1 MDRFRFPKKGT
12 AANEAEFLTC
22 QSFHK
27 KSTPRRSQHGSGAEP
42 LLPHCGRRL
51 AKGRIGGPGRAC
63 TRGRKCVAR
72 FSDRTASAS
81 ERPTQQDPL
90 GPRTP
95 GYWPAIKKLQGNQPG
110 VLGHVNTFQIA
121 PSLSFLSLKEAIL
134 ACDQPGVLGHVNTF
148 QIAPS
153 LTFRA
158 LKEAILACD
167 QPGVL
172 GHGNTFQI
180 APSLTFRA
188 LKEAILECDQPG
200 CFWTSSGH
208 GRDPHARA
216 SGSY

>member
-1 MDRFRFPKKGT
+1 MEVALPGVLLGTTPTILARRVSEWISFGFSSPNTSPKSERVDRFRFPKKGT
-12 AANEAEFLTC
+12 AANEAEFLSC

-121 PSLSFLSLKEAIL
+121 PSL
-134 ACDQPGVLGHVNTF
+134 
-148 QIAPS
+148 
-153 LTFRA
+153 
-158 LKEAILACD
+158 
-167 QPGVL
+167 
-172 GHGNTFQI
+172 
-180 APSLTFRA
+180 TFRA